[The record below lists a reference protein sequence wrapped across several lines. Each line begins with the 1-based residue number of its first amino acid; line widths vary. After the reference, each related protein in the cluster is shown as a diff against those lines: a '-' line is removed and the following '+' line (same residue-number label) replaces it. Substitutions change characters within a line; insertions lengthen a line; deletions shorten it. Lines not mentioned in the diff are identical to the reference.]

1 MDAADASP
9 ADSRLEKSLE
19 NCLQQVLGE
28 QDLASQ
34 RELIQSV
41 AARLNV
47 SLLDCAAALLY
58 LRQPLLVPQLK
69 NLDSK
74 TDGIPKPNYR
84 SVRYRLD
91 VGTQHNVT
99 REQIQAILIE
109 ESGVDKKRIG
119 RIDIRHNYAL
129 VELPDGMP
137 ADIFQLLS
145 EATIGDRKLA
155 IKRVKSNSR
164 RRPREARDGE

>member
-1 MDAADASP
+1 MDAPDVSS
-9 ADSRLEKSLE
+9 ADSRLEEPLE
-19 NCLQQVLGE
+19 ECLQQVVRE
-28 QDLASQ
+28 RNLASQ
-34 RELIQSV
+34 RELIRSI

-47 SLLDCAAALLY
+47 NLLDCAAALLY
-58 LRQPLLVPQLK
+58 LRQLQLAPPSK
-69 NLDSK
+69 GVESK
-74 TDGIPKPNYR
+74 TDGLSKPNYR

-91 VGTQHNVT
+91 VGTQHHVT
-99 REQIQAILIE
+99 KEQIQAVLIE

-119 RIDIRHNYAL
+119 RIDIRHGYTL

-145 EATIGDRKLA
+145 EATLGERKLA
-155 IKRVKSNSR
+155 IKRVKSNNR